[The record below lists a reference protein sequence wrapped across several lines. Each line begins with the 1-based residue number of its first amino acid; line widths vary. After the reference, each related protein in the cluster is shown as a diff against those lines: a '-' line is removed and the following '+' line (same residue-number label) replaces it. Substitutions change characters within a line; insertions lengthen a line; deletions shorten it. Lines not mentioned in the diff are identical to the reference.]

1 MKSENQ
7 MLRDHADPGVQQ
19 EIDLQDQ
26 LDLRMVSQ
34 SIIFIYAHLK
44 LLTKRTAPRHPDDD
58 PDLEPHE
65 QDASYGRTTATI
77 SSLRQVLHS

>member
-34 SIIFIYAHLK
+34 SIIFIYAYLEFKQRERLRDIQTTIQILSRTSRTLLMEGLLPLFHL
-44 LLTKRTAPRHPDDD
+44 
-58 PDLEPHE
+58 
-65 QDASYGRTTATI
+65 
-77 SSLRQVLHS
+77 

>member
-34 SIIFIYAHLK
+34 SIIFIYAY
-44 LLTKRTAPRHPDDD
+44 
-58 PDLEPHE
+58 LEFLNKENGPE
-65 QDASYGRTTATI
+65 T
-77 SSLRQVLHS
+77 